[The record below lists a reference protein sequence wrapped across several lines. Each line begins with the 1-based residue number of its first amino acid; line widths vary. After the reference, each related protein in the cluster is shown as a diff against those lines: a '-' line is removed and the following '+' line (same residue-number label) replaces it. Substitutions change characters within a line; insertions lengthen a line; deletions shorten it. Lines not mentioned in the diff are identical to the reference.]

1 MLRYTRGKGLLALT
15 LFTGRKVAFAL
26 LSFLCLKQAR
36 YLPITSL
43 EGAGVPPQLQKLRG
57 GGLAL
62 SAPGCFIAV
71 LPTFAEKR
79 PTLAHDPCLPV
90 ADSRGVLET

>member
-1 MLRYTRGKGLLALT
+1 M
-15 LFTGRKVAFAL
+15 AFAL
-26 LSFLCLKQAR
+26 LSFVCLKQPH

-43 EGAGVPPQLQKLRG
+43 EGAGVPPQLQKLLLRG

-71 LPTFAEKR
+71 LLTFAEKH
-79 PTLAHDPCLPV
+79 PPLAHDPCLPT
-90 ADSRGVLET
+90 A

>member
-1 MLRYTRGKGLLALT
+1 M
-15 LFTGRKVAFAL
+15 AFAL
-26 LSFLCLKQAR
+26 LSFLCLKQPHC
-36 YLPITSL
+36 LPITSS
-43 EGAGVPPQLQKLRG
+43 EGAGVPQLQKLLLRG

-71 LPTFAEKR
+71 LLTLQRSAPL
-79 PTLAHDPCLPV
+79 LAHDLCLPV

>member
-1 MLRYTRGKGLLALT
+1 MLALT

-26 LSFLCLKQAR
+26 LSFLCLKQPR

-43 EGAGVPPQLQKLRG
+43 EGAGVPPQLQKLCG

-71 LPTFAEKR
+71 LLTFAEKR
-79 PTLAHDPCLPV
+79 PPLAHDLCLPV